1 MMGKTSELS
10 QDPWNFIVAKM
21 LLALAQRNIT
31 EDPSEHHWDHN
42 PEVERTSFYDKL
54 TTTTTLL
61 LARFQTEE

>member
-54 TTTTTLL
+54 NTT
-61 LARFQTEE
+61 